1 MKIKDFF
8 DKNGYIAPTLCTIAL
23 AMNIYNIHKTEEIIE
38 EREQM
43 IKMLIE
49 HEFDPFEQTVF
60 VPLYLDEDQ
69 VIQIDGHLAYKP
81 VNVVDSSYFEDG
93 PCILFSN
100 TEEVVTNGGEDF
112 GEVVQDK
119 DFSTKEGEF
128 LPYQHILIVSE
139 DNHDTWVNPQEYDGY
154 ESIGFGDV
162 QDDIFYYTLY
172 TNTETVKCTNYTVE
186 DGKTKS
192 LEFGTPVEKA
202 KVLRKGLLRN

>member
-23 AMNIYNIHKTEEIIE
+23 AMNIYNIHKTDEMIE

-43 IKMLIE
+43 IKMLTE
-49 HEFDPFEQTVF
+49 HEFDPFEQTIH

-119 DFSTKEGEF
+119 DFSTNEGEF

-202 KVLRKGLLRN
+202 KVLRKEQ

>member
-23 AMNIYNIHKTEEIIE
+23 AMNIYNIHKTEEMIE

-43 IKMLIE
+43 IKMLTE

-202 KVLRKGLLRN
+202 KVLRKEQ

>member
-1 MKIKDFF
+1 MKIKEFF

-23 AMNIYNIHKTEEIIE
+23 AMNIYNIHKTDELIE

-43 IKMLIE
+43 IKMLTE

-202 KVLRKGLLRN
+202 KVLRKEQ

>member
-23 AMNIYNIHKTEEIIE
+23 AMNIYNIHKTDEMIE

-43 IKMLIE
+43 IKMLTE
-49 HEFDPFEQTVF
+49 HEFDPFEQTIH
-60 VPLYLDEDQ
+60 VPLYLDDDQ

-81 VNVVDSSYFEDG
+81 VSVVYSSYFEDG

-100 TEEVVTNGGEDF
+100 TEEVVTNGVENF

-128 LPYQHILIVSE
+128 LPYQHVLIVPE
-139 DNHDTWVNPQEYDGY
+139 DNYDACANPQDYDGY
-154 ESIGFGDV
+154 ESIGFETV
-162 QDDIFYYTLY
+162 QNDIYYILY

-202 KVLRKGLLRN
+202 KVLRKEQ

>member
-1 MKIKDFF
+1 
-8 DKNGYIAPTLCTIAL
+8 
-23 AMNIYNIHKTEEIIE
+23 MNIYSIHKTDEMIE

-43 IKMLIE
+43 IKMLTE
-49 HEFDPFEQTVF
+49 HEFDPFEQTIH
-60 VPLYLDEDQ
+60 VPLYLDDDQ

-81 VNVVDSSYFEDG
+81 VSVVYSSYFEDG

-100 TEEVVTNGGEDF
+100 TEEVVTNGVENF

-128 LPYQHILIVSE
+128 LPYQHVLIVPE
-139 DNHDTWVNPQEYDGY
+139 DNYDACANPQDYDGY
-154 ESIGFGDV
+154 ESIGFETV
-162 QDDIFYYTLY
+162 QNDIYYVLY

-202 KVLRKGLLRN
+202 KVLRKEQ

>member
-1 MKIKDFF
+1 MKIKEFF

-23 AMNIYNIHKTEEIIE
+23 AMNIYNIHKTDELIE

-43 IKMLIE
+43 IKMLTE
-49 HEFDPFEQTVF
+49 HEFDPFEQTVL
-60 VPLYLDEDQ
+60 VPLYLDDDQ

-81 VNVVDSSYFEDG
+81 DSVVYSSYFEDG
-93 PCILFSN
+93 PCISFSN
-100 TEEVVTNGGEDF
+100 TEEVITNGVENF

-202 KVLRKGLLRN
+202 KVLRKEQ

>member
-23 AMNIYNIHKTEEIIE
+23 AMNIYNIHKTDEMIE

-43 IKMLIE
+43 IKMLTE
-49 HEFDPFEQTVF
+49 HEFDPFEQTIH
-60 VPLYLDEDQ
+60 VPLYLDDDQ

-202 KVLRKGLLRN
+202 KVLRKEQ

>member
-1 MKIKDFF
+1 MKIKEFF

-23 AMNIYNIHKTEEIIE
+23 AMNIYNIHKTDELIE

-43 IKMLIE
+43 IKMLTE
-49 HEFDPFEQTVF
+49 HEFDPFEQTVL

-81 VNVVDSSYFEDG
+81 VSVVYGSYFEDG
-93 PCILFSN
+93 PCISFSN
-100 TEEVVTNGGEDF
+100 TEEVIANGVEDF

-128 LPYQHILIVSE
+128 LPYQHVLIVPE
-139 DNHDTWVNPQEYDGY
+139 DNYDACANPQEYDGY
-154 ESIGFGDV
+154 ESIGFETV
-162 QDDIFYYTLY
+162 QNDIYYILY

-186 DGKTKS
+186 DGQTKS

-202 KVLRKGLLRN
+202 KVLRKEQ

>member
-23 AMNIYNIHKTEEIIE
+23 AMNIYNIHKTDEMIE

-43 IKMLIE
+43 IKMLTE
-49 HEFDPFEQTVF
+49 HEFDPFEQTVL
-60 VPLYLDEDQ
+60 VPLYLDDDQ

-81 VNVVDSSYFEDG
+81 VSVVYSSYFEDG

-100 TEEVVTNGGEDF
+100 TEEVVTNGVENF

-128 LPYQHILIVSE
+128 LPYQHVLIVPE
-139 DNHDTWVNPQEYDGY
+139 DNYDACANPQDYDGY

-202 KVLRKGLLRN
+202 KVLRKEQ

>member
-23 AMNIYNIHKTEEIIE
+23 AMNIYNIHKTDEMIE

-43 IKMLIE
+43 IKMLTE
-49 HEFDPFEQTVF
+49 HEFDPFEQTIF

-119 DFSTKEGEF
+119 DFSTNEGEF

-202 KVLRKGLLRN
+202 KVLRKEQ

>member
-23 AMNIYNIHKTEEIIE
+23 AMNIYNIHKTDELIE

-43 IKMLIE
+43 IKMLTE
-49 HEFDPFEQTVF
+49 HEFDPFEQTVL
-60 VPLYLDEDQ
+60 VPLYLDADQ

-81 VNVVDSSYFEDG
+81 VSVVYSSYFEDG
-93 PCILFSN
+93 PCISFSN
-100 TEEVVTNGGEDF
+100 TEEVITNGGENF

-128 LPYQHILIVSE
+128 LPYQHVLIVPE
-139 DNHDTWVNPQEYDGY
+139 DNYDACANPQEYDGY
-154 ESIGFGDV
+154 ESIGFETV
-162 QDDIFYYTLY
+162 QNDIYYILY

-202 KVLRKGLLRN
+202 KVLRKEQ

>member
-1 MKIKDFF
+1 MKIKEFL

-23 AMNIYNIHKTEEIIE
+23 AMNIYNIHKTDELIE

-43 IKMLIE
+43 IKMLTE
-49 HEFDPFEQTVF
+49 HEFDPFEQTVL
-60 VPLYLDEDQ
+60 VPLYLDADQ

-81 VNVVDSSYFEDG
+81 VSVVYSSYFEDG
-93 PCILFSN
+93 PCISFSN
-100 TEEVVTNGGEDF
+100 TEEVITNGGENF

-128 LPYQHILIVSE
+128 LPYQHVLIVPE
-139 DNHDTWVNPQEYDGY
+139 DNYDACANPQEYDGY
-154 ESIGFGDV
+154 ESIGFETV
-162 QDDIFYYTLY
+162 QNDIYYILY

-202 KVLRKGLLRN
+202 KVLRKEQ

>member
-23 AMNIYNIHKTEEIIE
+23 AMNIYNIHKTDEMIE

-43 IKMLIE
+43 IKMLTE
-49 HEFDPFEQTVF
+49 HEFDPFEQTIH
-60 VPLYLDEDQ
+60 VPLYLDDDQ

-81 VNVVDSSYFEDG
+81 VSVVYSSYFEDG

-100 TEEVVTNGGEDF
+100 TEEVVTNGVENF

-128 LPYQHILIVSE
+128 LPYQHVLIVPE
-139 DNHDTWVNPQEYDGY
+139 DNYDACANPQDYDGY
-154 ESIGFGDV
+154 ESIGFETV
-162 QDDIFYYTLY
+162 QDDIYYYVLY
-172 TNTETVKCTNYTVE
+172 ANTETVKCTNYTVE

-192 LEFGTPVEKA
+192 LKFGTPVEKA
-202 KVLRKGLLRN
+202 KVLRKEQ

>member
-1 MKIKDFF
+1 MKIKEFF

-43 IKMLIE
+43 IKMLTE
-49 HEFDPFEQTVF
+49 HEFDPFEQTIH
-60 VPLYLDEDQ
+60 VPLYLDDDQ

-119 DFSTKEGEF
+119 DFSTNEGEF

-202 KVLRKGLLRN
+202 KVLRKEQ

>member
-128 LPYQHILIVSE
+128 LPYQHVLIVPE
-139 DNHDTWVNPQEYDGY
+139 DNYDACANPQEYDGY
-154 ESIGFGDV
+154 ESIGFETV
-162 QDDIFYYTLY
+162 QNDIYYILY

-202 KVLRKGLLRN
+202 KVLRKEQ

>member
-23 AMNIYNIHKTEEIIE
+23 AMNIYNIHKTDEMIE

-43 IKMLIE
+43 IKMLTE
-49 HEFDPFEQTVF
+49 HEFDPFEQTVL

-81 VNVVDSSYFEDG
+81 VSVVYGSYFEDG
-93 PCILFSN
+93 PCISFSN
-100 TEEVVTNGGEDF
+100 TEEVITNGVEDF

-128 LPYQHILIVSE
+128 LPYQHILIVPE
-139 DNHDTWVNPQEYDGY
+139 DNYDACANPQEYDGY
-154 ESIGFGDV
+154 ESIGFETV
-162 QDDIFYYTLY
+162 QNGIYYVLY
-172 TNTETVKCTNYTVE
+172 TNTETVKCTNYTIE
-186 DGKTKS
+186 DGQTKS

-202 KVLRKGLLRN
+202 KVLRKEQ

>member
-1 MKIKDFF
+1 MKIKEFF

-23 AMNIYNIHKTEEIIE
+23 AMNIYNIHKTDEMIE

-43 IKMLIE
+43 IKMLTE
-49 HEFDPFEQTVF
+49 HEFDPFEQTIH
-60 VPLYLDEDQ
+60 VPLYLDDDQ

-172 TNTETVKCTNYTVE
+172 TNTETVKCTNYIVE

-202 KVLRKGLLRN
+202 KVLRKEQ

>member
-23 AMNIYNIHKTEEIIE
+23 AMNIYNIHKTDEMIE

-43 IKMLIE
+43 IKMLTE
-49 HEFDPFEQTVF
+49 HEFDPFEQTIH
-60 VPLYLDEDQ
+60 VPLYLDDDQ

-81 VNVVDSSYFEDG
+81 VSVVYSSYFEDG

-100 TEEVVTNGGEDF
+100 TEEVVTNGVENF

-128 LPYQHILIVSE
+128 LPYQHVLIVPE
-139 DNHDTWVNPQEYDGY
+139 DNYDACANPQDYDGY
-154 ESIGFGDV
+154 ESIGFETV
-162 QDDIFYYTLY
+162 QNDIYYVLY

-202 KVLRKGLLRN
+202 KVLRKEQ

>member
-8 DKNGYIAPTLCTIAL
+8 DKNGYIAPTLCTIAV

-43 IKMLIE
+43 IKMLTE
-49 HEFDPFEQTVF
+49 HEFDLFEQTIH
-60 VPLYLDEDQ
+60 VPLYLDDDQ

-202 KVLRKGLLRN
+202 KVLRKEQ